1 MALGLWRGQIFVAHS
16 GNVVGTESSVLGVS
30 NAEKAVLPRQETFFE
45 MPHPIV
51 VIGHLRC

>member
-30 NAEKAVLPRQETFFE
+30 NAEKAVLPR
-45 MPHPIV
+45 
-51 VIGHLRC
+51 